1 MPRTKK
7 TTKTESRVSS
17 KVTKAKKEESSS
29 IIDKMQNDL
38 EGNQS
43 YLNIILGGLIII
55 ILGVLV
61 FNWFNKSEG
70 SVGPSQQT
78 DQTKS
83 ADVSKDN
90 LPGTY
95 TVKEGDTLFTIAEKY
110 YNDGYKYPEIVKEN
124 KFANENVVEVGQ
136 KITIPKLETETAMA
150 SGTPIASPTVSPD
163 SSITP
168 EPSMTP
174 VASAMEKEEMGTG
187 GATNQTIWGE
197 RITGNSYTVAYGDW
211 LSTIAGRA
219 YGDIYAYTKI
229 ATANKLSDPNAIEIG
244 QVLKLPR

>member
-7 TTKTESRVSS
+7 TTKTESRISS
-17 KVTKAKKEESSS
+17 KVSKSKTEDSS

-55 ILGVLV
+55 ILGVLI

-70 SVGPSQQT
+70 NIGPAQDTTQSAN
-78 DQTKS
+78 

-95 TVKEGDTLFTIAEKY
+95 TVKEGDTLFTIAQKY
-110 YNDGYKYPEIVKEN
+110 YDDGYKYSEIVKEN
-124 KFANENVVEVGQ
+124 KFTNENVVTVGQ
-136 KITIPKLETETAMA
+136 KITIPKLEVETAMA
-150 SGTPIASPTVSPD
+150 SNNPTAAPTASPENAM
-163 SSITP
+163 TP

-174 VASAMEKEEMGTG
+174 AASAMQNEKMGTG
-187 GATNQTIWGE
+187 GAINQTIWGE
-197 RITGNSYTVAYGDW
+197 TITGKTYTVMYGDW

-219 YGDIYAYTKI
+219 YGDIYAYKKI
-229 ATANKLSDPNAIEIG
+229 ATANNLTNPDSIEIG